1 MSKTIDE
8 KVVSMEF
15 DNSKFEGNVKTTMS
29 TLDKLKQSLNFKG
42 ATKGLESVEAAS
54 RNLNWRLELRKLVS
68 TFEMY
73 GRKQHSISRIILLN
87 VL

>member
-29 TLDKLKQSLNFKG
+29 TLDKLKKSLNFKG
-42 ATKGLESVEAAS
+42 ATKCRSC
-54 RNLNWRLELRKLVS
+54 
-68 TFEMY
+68 
-73 GRKQHSISRIILLN
+73 
-87 VL
+87 